1 MTLLFL
7 FSLAFFAPTI
17 KAQNSLQGYHAMNN
31 QIIQNF
37 VTAINEHNVDKI
49 CSLMTDDHK
58 FIDSQGNTALGKE
71 QMRTGWSRYFQMF
84 PDYKIEIT
92 EIFLNG
98 DTIAAFGFAGGTFQG
113 LHDKKENYW
122 HLPASWK
129 AIIRDGKIQ
138 LWQVYADSKI
148 PFDIINKSKRQ

>member
-1 MTLLFL
+1 M
-7 FSLAFFAPTI
+7 P
-17 KAQNSLQGYHAMNN
+17 QNNLQGSSDMNK
-31 QIIQNF
+31 QVIHNF
-37 VTAINEHNVDKI
+37 VDVINEHNVDKI

-58 FIDSQGNTALGKE
+58 FIDSQGNEAVGKE
-71 QMRTGWSRYFQMF
+71 KMRAGWTGYFQLF

-98 DTIAAFGFAGGTFQG
+98 DTVAAFGFAGGTFQG
-113 LHDKKENYW
+113 LSDKKENYW

-129 AIIRDGKIQ
+129 AITKHGKIQ

-148 PFDIINKSKRQ
+148 PFDIINKNK